1 MSTSSFTSIT
11 RTSGELFD
19 LNKDPEELRSVY
31 GDASYAGVEATLK
44 KELERLRSDYKLPE
58 PEERPGAR
66 QPRKKNGKKNANEN
80 KKPKPIS
87 G

>member
-1 MSTSSFTSIT
+1 MTTGEHKLIHFYHKDEW
-11 RTSGELFD
+11 ELFD

-44 KELERLRSDYKLPE
+44 KELERLRSDYKLPV
-58 PEERPGAR
+58 PEGRPGAR
-66 QPRKKNGKKNANEN
+66 KPRKKKEN